1 MELFN
6 FKDPMHKK
14 ILREEI
20 IRLKKILKE
29 GYQYSVDE
37 IWDAMSEDE
46 RYNAILATRDDEGPD
61 LADRYAHEKWDAI
74 PSDVQDSI
82 NLSDYQLA
90 KYSINFGS
98 SNLRAIDSF
107 MKKDPDVVKLVNE
120 FVKSVGR
127 KDYRLL
133 TVKQSTKLLLAVH
146 KLINAKKPQV
156 DISKPTNTS
165 GVNPYDMPGGRP
177 SRGYMGSKYTGD

>member
-1 MELFN
+1 MKIFN
-6 FKDPMHKK
+6 IKDSKHRQ

-20 IRLKKILKE
+20 IRIKRILNE

-37 IWDAMSEDE
+37 IWDAMTEQE
-46 RYNAILATRDDEGPD
+46 REQVLLASADDDGPD
-61 LADRYAHEKWDAI
+61 LADQYAPGEWDKI
-74 PSDVQDSI
+74 PADVQDSI
-82 NLSDYQLA
+82 DLSDYQLA

-107 MKKDPDVVKLVNE
+107 MKNDPDVVKLVNQ
-120 FVKSVGR
+120 FVKKTGR
-127 KDYRLL
+127 QNLRLL
-133 TVKQSTKLLLAVH
+133 TVDQSTNLILAVH

-156 DISKPTNTS
+156 DISKPTSTT

-177 SRGYMGSKYTGD
+177 SKGYMGSKWTGD